1 MSQLEAYEKIRKG
14 LGLIHLYT
22 GDGKGKTTA
31 AVGLAVRARA
41 RGLRVLFVQFLKD
54 GQSAELEA
62 MRQLGIRVFSGQ
74 PTSKFVFQMDE
85 EEKKATRLA
94 NCRRFGEV
102 RDLVFQGEADLLIL
116 DEILGAITTGMVDEG
131 VVVDL
136 MKTKPPK
143 LELVLTGRDPSPV
156 LVELS
161 DYVSEVKMIKHPY
174 ETDQTPA
181 RPGIEY

>member
-1 MSQLEAYEKIRKG
+1 MTWLQEYEKVRKG

-31 AVGLAVRARA
+31 AVGLAVRARG

-54 GQSAELEA
+54 GTSAELEGL
-62 MRQLGIRVFSGQ
+62 RQLGVKVISGQ

-85 EEKKATRLA
+85 EEKKASRLA
-94 NCRRFGEV
+94 NCRRFAEVRQMSYDGEV
-102 RDLVFQGEADLLIL
+102 DLLIL

-136 MKTKPPK
+136 MKTKPPR
-143 LELVLTGRDPSPV
+143 LELVLTGRDPSPA
-156 LVELS
+156 LLEHA
-161 DYVSEVKMIKHPY
+161 DYVSEVKMVKHPF
-174 ETDQTPA
+174 ESDKIPA